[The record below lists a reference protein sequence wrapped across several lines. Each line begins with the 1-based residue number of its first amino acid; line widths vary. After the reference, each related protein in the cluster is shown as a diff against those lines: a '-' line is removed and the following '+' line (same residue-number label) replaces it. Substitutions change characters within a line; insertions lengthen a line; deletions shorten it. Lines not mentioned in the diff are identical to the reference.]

1 MSGKQEDGLYHLEVT
16 LELEEDKNT
25 LVDIIEMW
33 EQGDLDGWY
42 IEGKRIT
49 QPVSDEGIGCKL
61 IQRKENNNA

>member
-33 EQGDLDGWY
+33 IQGDLDGWY

-49 QPVSDEGIGCKL
+49 QPVSDERIGYKL
-61 IQRKENNNA
+61 IQKKENNNA